1 MNVDIDLIAFSLKEI
16 ETVKLETQLKGQRYF
31 QCIIKTLKFTSF
43 TNHKYS
49 CHGSSMRYIF
59 LMHEK

>member
-1 MNVDIDLIAFSLKEI
+1 MNVDIDLIAFLLKEI

-31 QCIIKTLKFTSF
+31 HCNLKTLNFTSF

-49 CHGSSMRYIF
+49 CHGSSIRYTF